1 MNNISKIIIG
11 ACSCFSL
18 MLSTSGCIEET
29 IPTSLILEE
38 ELSSSQKSSEALLWA
53 MPACFNRIG
62 VISSN
67 YHWDW
72 GYGSIMHI
80 RDIMTED
87 FAIATS
93 SYDHYTAWQQNVSQG
108 SNSIYSQFF
117 WYYYWKSL
125 LAVNKMIAA
134 VDTQTA
140 SDAQLGYLGAGYA
153 FRAFFYLD
161 LARMFEYLPT
171 DKTNPVTDAGN
182 DVTGYTVPIVKEGIT
197 EEQARKNPRV
207 TREEMAAFILS
218 DLNEAETYISEL
230 PYKEKT
236 LPHLDVVYGLKAR
249 YYMWLGDYNNAK
261 TYARK
266 AIEAA
271 DVTPMTEQECL
282 NTTTGFNDINMWMW
296 GAQYVAED
304 SGVMTGGLLTWTSWS
319 SNETYFGYAGA
330 GPYVMIGASLYERL
344 SDTDFRKKMF
354 KAPKGSS
361 LEGATEFVDPLY
373 GNNLPDYASVKFR
386 PGNGNMSDVTVGA
399 VVGYPLMRVEEM
411 YFIEAEA
418 AAHINSSEGLN
429 LLKEFMTTYR
439 DPNYVSAATGD
450 DLIEEIVY
458 QKRIELWGE
467 GQSFFDIKR
476 LNMSVTRG
484 YEGTNFGDATRFN
497 TNGRPAWMNLTI
509 VRLEEDNNPA
519 LKGWNNPDPSEAY
532 SKWVE
537 PGSEEE

>member
-1 MNNISKIIIG
+1 MNNISKIVVG
-11 ACSCFSL
+11 ACSCISL
-18 MLSTSGCIEET
+18 LFSTSGCIEET
-29 IPTSLILEE
+29 IPTSIVLEE

-62 VISSN
+62 VISSDH
-67 YHWDW
+67 HWDW

-87 FAIATS
+87 LAIATS
-93 SYDHYTAWQQNVSQG
+93 SYDHYTAWQQNVNQG

-117 WYYYWKSL
+117 WYYYWKSM
-125 LAVNKMIAA
+125 LAVNKMINAI
-134 VDTQTA
+134 DTQTA

-153 FRAFFYLD
+153 FRAFYYLD

-171 DKTNPVTDAGN
+171 DKTNPVVEGGN
-182 DVTGYTVPIVKEGIT
+182 NVTGYTVPIVKEGIT
-197 EEQARKNPRV
+197 EEEARNNPRV

-218 DLNEAETYISEL
+218 DLNEAENYISKL
-230 PYKEKT
+230 PYDEKT

-266 AIEAA
+266 AIDASGL
-271 DVTPMTEQECL
+271 TPMTEQDCL
-282 NTTTGFNDINMWMW
+282 NTTTGFNDISKWMW
-296 GAQYVAED
+296 GAQYVSED
-304 SGVMTGGLLTWTSWS
+304 TGVTTGGLLTWTSWS

-330 GPYVMIGASLYERL
+330 GPYVMIGANLYDRL

-354 KAPKGSS
+354 KAPKGGS
-361 LEGATEFVDPLY
+361 LEGSTEFIDPAV
-373 GNNLPDYASVKFR
+373 GSKLPDYAAVKFR

-399 VVGYPLMRVEEM
+399 VVAYPLMRVEEM

-418 AAHINSSEGLN
+418 AAHINPSEGLS
-429 LLKEFMTTYR
+429 LLKEFMTSYR

-450 DLIEEIVY
+450 DLIEEIVF

-467 GQSFFDIKR
+467 GQTFFDVKR

-519 LKGWNNPDPSEAY
+519 LKGWNNPDPSEVY

>member
-1 MNNISKIIIG
+1 MNNISKIIVG
-11 ACSCFSL
+11 ACSCVSL

-29 IPTSLILEE
+29 IPTSIVLEE

-62 VISSN
+62 VISSE

-93 SYDHYTAWQQNVSQG
+93 AYDHYTAWQQNVNQG

-125 LAVNKMIAA
+125 LAVNKMINA

-140 SDAQLGYLGAGYA
+140 SDDQLGYLGAGYA

-171 DKTNPVTDAGN
+171 DKTNPVTEDGN

-197 EEQARKNPRV
+197 EEEARNNPRV

-218 DLNEAETYISEL
+218 DLNEAEAYISKL
-230 PYKEKT
+230 PFKEKT

-261 TYARK
+261 NYARK

-271 DVTPMTEQECL
+271 DVAPMTEDECL

-296 GAQYVAED
+296 GAQYVSED

-330 GPYVMIGASLYERL
+330 GPYVMIGANLYDRL

-354 KAPKGSS
+354 KAPKGGA
-361 LEGATEFVDPLY
+361 LEGATEYIDPLY
-373 GNNLPDYASVKFR
+373 GNSLPDYASLKFR

-509 VRLEEDNNPA
+509 VRLEEDNNLA

-532 SKWVE
+532 TKWVE